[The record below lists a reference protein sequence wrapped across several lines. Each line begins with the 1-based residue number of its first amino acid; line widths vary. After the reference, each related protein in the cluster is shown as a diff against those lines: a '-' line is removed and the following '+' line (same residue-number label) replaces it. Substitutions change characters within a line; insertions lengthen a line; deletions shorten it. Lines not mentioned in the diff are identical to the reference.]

1 MRFIIASPTTVL
13 KIVLKFN
20 LIGVSGVEED

>member
-1 MRFIIASPTTVL
+1 MRFIIASPTIVI

-20 LIGVSGVEED
+20 IFGVSGVEED